1 MKSIVLPPELQG
13 MPIVASASGGKD
25 STALLL
31 ALKAA
36 GVPFQAVFADTGWEA
51 PETYEYLDLLRR
63 QVCPIAVVGVPGGMR
78 TKVAER
84 AGFPG
89 RLQRWCTS
97 ELKVE
102 PLRGYHDGIAS
113 ETGLDT
119 VSAVGIR
126 ADESDAR
133 SAMSEVDDDHEWGG
147 WVWRPLIAW
156 SIDDVLQAHA
166 DAGLPL
172 NPLYRRGHN
181 RVGCFP
187 CIYSGKEEITLI
199 ANHAPERIEE
209 IATMELV
216 ATAAR
221 AERNAET
228 PGRYKHPQAS
238 FFQSRH
244 GGAPMTI
251 VEVAEWARTDKGGRQ
266 LPMFAPAPSGGCMR
280 WGLCE
285 AIPTTEVSS

>member
-36 GVPFQAVFADTGWEA
+36 GIPFQAVFADTGWEA

-78 TKVAER
+78 TKIEER

-89 RLQRWCTS
+89 RLQRWCTK

-102 PLRGYHDGIAS
+102 PLRSHHDAIVA

-119 VSAVGIR
+119 VSVVGIR
-126 ADESDAR
+126 ATESESR
-133 SAMSEVDDDHEWGG
+133 SKMAEVDDDHEWGG

-172 NPLYRRGHN
+172 NPLYRRGHE
-181 RVGCFP
+181 RVGCYP
-187 CIYSGKEEITLI
+187 CIYAGKEEIRLI
-199 ANHAPERIEE
+199 AEHSPDRVAEIEQME
-209 IATMELV
+209 ATVE
-216 ATAAR
+216 AAR
-221 AERNAET
+221 AERNAEA
-228 PGRYKHPQAS
+228 PGRYKHPQGF
-238 FFQSRH
+238 FFQARHADIYTGIRAVVDWSR
-244 GGAPMTI
+244 T
-251 VEVAEWARTDKGGRQ
+251 EKGGKQ
-266 LPMFAPAPSGGCMR
+266 LPMLPPAPSGGCMR